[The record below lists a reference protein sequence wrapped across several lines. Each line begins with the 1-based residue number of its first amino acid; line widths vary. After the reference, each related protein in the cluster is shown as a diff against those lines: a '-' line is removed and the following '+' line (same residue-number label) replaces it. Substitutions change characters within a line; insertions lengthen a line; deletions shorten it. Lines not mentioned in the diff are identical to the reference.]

1 MEQQMKTD
9 DLVAIIEVALVGAER
24 SAEYIKRE
32 LDMSDA
38 EFDRLLELGRQ
49 FNNSEVMTTSRQI
62 LFL

>member
-9 DLVAIIEVALVGAER
+9 DLVAIVEVALVGAER
-24 SAEYIKRE
+24 SAEYIKHE

-49 FNNSEVMTTSRQI
+49 FVTRQI